1 MGDYYQEMELLLVRA
16 GIREDVEEKM
26 AQFLHY
32 VNDDI
37 SAFVE
42 MFPYNN
48 LQHYRKVVNLRGS
61 KPS

>member
-1 MGDYYQEMELLLVRA
+1 
-16 GIREDVEEKM
+16 M

-37 SAFVE
+37 SDFVE
-42 MFPYNN
+42 MLPYNN